1 MVLSRFVPAW
11 AAETRPASAEGCGL
25 PMCVAGYFPVK
36 GICTTMP
43 NEENWPEMQAQGVEK
58 KTRGRLLV
66 FTSSK
71 GGTGATTLATN
82 FAVALAQ
89 ESAGSTLLIDLDL
102 PLGDAALGLGIVGEH
117 STVDALA
124 AGERLDGDLLRQL
137 LVRHGSGVSVLAAPG
152 RFLPYQ
158 ISGESIDRLIAVACS
173 LFDNVVVDAG
183 SRLDLSASSLFRS
196 AEIVYL
202 VTQAGVP
209 ELRNANRLIV
219 DYFAGAGSKL
229 QLVLNRFEPRAQKIA
244 EAHVNRALTRAPEW
258 KIPNDYLAVREM
270 QLQATPLVLSS
281 SAIAATIRAMAR
293 SALGLAAPTAK
304 KRGAVR

>member
-1 MVLSRFVPAW
+1 ML
-11 AAETRPASAEGCGL
+11 
-25 PMCVAGYFPVK
+25 
-36 GICTTMP
+36 
-43 NEENWPEMQAQGVEK
+43 NEENGPEKLAQGEGK
-58 KTRGRLLV
+58 RPRGRLLV

-89 ESAGSTLLIDLDL
+89 EPAGSTLLIDLDL
-102 PLGDAALGLGIVGEH
+102 PLGDAALGLGIVAEH
-117 STVDALA
+117 STVDALE
-124 AGERLDGDLLRQL
+124 AGEQLDSNFLERL
-137 LVRHGSGVSVLAAPG
+137 LVHHPSGVSVLAAPG
-152 RFLPYQ
+152 RFLPYE
-158 ISGESIDRLIAVACS
+158 ISGKSIDRLIAVARSC
-173 LFDNVVVDAG
+173 FDNIVVDAG

-219 DYFAGAGSKL
+219 DYFAGAGLKL

-270 QLQATPLVLSS
+270 QLKATPLVLAS
-281 SAIAATIRAMAR
+281 SAISATIRAMAH
-293 SALGLAAPTAK
+293 SALGRPTPAAK
-304 KRGAVR
+304 KRGSGR